1 MTEEKYILG
10 KKQTDVLC
18 IQTHFR
24 KRQILKTDRYIL
36 GKRQIDGKTARGKCF
51 VCHILVGDIHI
62 DDRYSYIFGERKTGY
77 SWEVLDK
84 LFMLFSTV
92 VWNDLPI

>member
-51 VCHILVGDIHI
+51 VCHILVGDILMT
-62 DDRYSYIFGERKTGY
+62 DTRTYLGRGKPVTAG
-77 SWEVLDK
+77 K
-84 LFMLFSTV
+84 LWINYLCCSV
-92 VWNDLPI
+92 Q